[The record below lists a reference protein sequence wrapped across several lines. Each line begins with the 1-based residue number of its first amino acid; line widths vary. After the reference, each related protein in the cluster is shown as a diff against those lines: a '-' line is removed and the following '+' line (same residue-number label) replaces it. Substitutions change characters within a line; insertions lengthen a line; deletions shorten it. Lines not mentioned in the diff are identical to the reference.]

1 MQLHIR
7 KCQRID
13 LFQPGE
19 FGLVLCGR
27 IPQHLSCLIVM
38 IDLIGQ
44 HTIIDEPAA
53 AEGLRKLLFLK
64 PAGIDPE
71 PKSFEITVHLFFSPL
86 TFYVF
91 PDHFDRS
98 APAVIRQKLL
108 LQKYSFHS
116 FFLISGYSF
125 FSSLLL
131 ALLYA
136 LMNLLI
142 SVAGF
147 ARNIT

>member
-1 MQLHIR
+1 MFRTELRETGILVPEEVLICGLKMQLHIR

-71 PKSFEITVHLFFSPL
+71 PKSFEITVHLFFSP
-86 TFYVF
+86 
-91 PDHFDRS
+91 
-98 APAVIRQKLL
+98 
-108 LQKYSFHS
+108 
-116 FFLISGYSF
+116 
-125 FSSLLL
+125 
-131 ALLYA
+131 
-136 LMNLLI
+136 
-142 SVAGF
+142 
-147 ARNIT
+147 